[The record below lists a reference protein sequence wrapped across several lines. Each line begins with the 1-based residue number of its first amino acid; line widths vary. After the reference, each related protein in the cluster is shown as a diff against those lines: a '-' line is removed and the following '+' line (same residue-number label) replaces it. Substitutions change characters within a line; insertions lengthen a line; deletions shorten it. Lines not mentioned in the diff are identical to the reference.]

1 MKILKRNQLIILVV
15 SLMLITA
22 GYLNF
27 TTNQENVQ
35 TSTIA
40 DRDDN
45 TIGDAQL
52 VSTIPDDNENNTIE
66 NLVTGQTDLNETESE
81 IEQNEIENEL
91 VENETPTSSIADNE
105 GNDVDSNED
114 ESKDYY
120 FTTSKLERNT
130 MYSELLETYQ
140 EMYNNTNATANQ
152 KSEAL
157 EKINNIN
164 NTKNAIMI
172 AENLIMAKDFEDAV
186 IFVNEESVSVIIK
199 SEELKG
205 EEVAQIQNIV
215 SRELNVKAETIH
227 ISNKY

>member
-1 MKILKRNQLIILVV
+1 MKVLKRNQLIVLVI

-40 DRDDN
+40 DRDDT

-52 VSTIPDDNENNTIE
+52 VSTIPSENEQEKIE
-66 NLVTGQTDLNETESE
+66 NLMTGQMNINETDNAVVD
-81 IEQNEIENEL
+81 NEIQADS
-91 VENETPTSSIADNE
+91 VENTEKNEETKEVSSE
-105 GNDVDSNED
+105 TE
-114 ESKDYY
+114 DYY
-120 FTTSKLERNT
+120 FVTSKLDRNT

-140 EMYNNTNATANQ
+140 EMYNNVNASSEQ

-172 AENLIMAKDFEDAV
+172 AENLIIAKGFKDAV
-186 IFVNEESVSVIIK
+186 IFVNEESVSVVIK
-199 SEELKG
+199 AEELKG

-215 SRELNVKAETIH
+215 SRELNASAEKIH
-227 ISNKY
+227 ISNK

>member
-1 MKILKRNQLIILVV
+1 MKVLKRNQLIVLVI

-27 TTNQENVQ
+27 TANQENIS

-40 DRDDN
+40 GRDDA

-52 VSTIPDDNENNTIE
+52 VSTIPKENEEEIVENLLSGNVNNNEGENLVNEQPTSTTIENENN
-66 NLVTGQTDLNETESE
+66 NSTEE
-81 IEQNEIENEL
+81 KE
-91 VENETPTSSIADNE
+91 
-105 GNDVDSNED
+105 
-114 ESKDYY
+114 DYY

-130 MYSELLETYQ
+130 MYSESLETYQ
-140 EMYNNTNATANQ
+140 EMYNNTNATAEA

-157 EKINNIN
+157 ANINNIN

-172 AENLIMAKDFEDAV
+172 AESLIIAKGFEDVV
-186 IFVNEESVSVIIK
+186 IFVNEGSVSVIIK
-199 SEELKG
+199 AEELKQ

-215 SRELNVKAETIH
+215 SRELKVEAEIIH
-227 ISNKY
+227 ISNK